1 MPPVSATKS
10 RAKFSVSKNTNSNE
24 IMPFPARNPLPSARG
39 NDAAAAPSQLPAL
52 CAIADELATLLDRE
66 TALIRAMRIK
76 EIAPLQADKARLT
89 KLCGTTLQSIDP
101 AVPVS
106 TVLKDQWR
114 AASKKLGDAALAN
127 EMALRVGRAA
137 TDHLVSAIVGHIQKE
152 HRSAAGY
159 ARPKPIAP
167 GISRRPTLAGVTIDR
182 SL

>member
-1 MPPVSATKS
+1 MAL
-10 RAKFSVSKNTNSNE
+10 
-24 IMPFPARNPLPSARG
+24 PARLPLPPARG
-39 NDAAAAPSQLPAL
+39 NVAAAPSKLPVL
-52 CAIADELATLLDRE
+52 CAIADELATLLERE

-89 KLCGTTLQSIDP
+89 QLCGTTLQAIDP
-101 AVPVS
+101 AAPVAN
-106 TVLKDQWR
+106 TLKDQWR

-127 EMALRVGRAA
+127 EMALRVGHAA

-152 HRSAAGY
+152 RSSATGY

-167 GISRRPTLAGVTIDR
+167 GVSRRPALAGVTIDR

>member
-1 MPPVSATKS
+1 MPL
-10 RAKFSVSKNTNSNE
+10 
-24 IMPFPARNPLPSARG
+24 PARNPLPTARS
-39 NDAAAAPSQLPAL
+39 NSAAPSPSKLPAL

-66 TALIRAMRIK
+66 TALIRAMRIT

-89 KLCGTTLQSIDP
+89 KLCGTTLQAIDP

-106 TVLKDQWR
+106 SALKEQWR

-127 EMALRVGRAA
+127 EMALRVGHAA

-152 HRSAAGY
+152 RGSATGY

-167 GISRRPTLAGVTIDR
+167 GAPRRPTLAGVTIDR